1 MGAVIH
7 HADRPEPLWQALAE
21 TLHRTGD
28 AFRREY
34 IVTQTE
40 GMENRLKTELAR
52 KNGIF
57 AHYTFLKQDDILEL
71 LYTELTGKQA
81 YTAAVRPA
89 LYRLLGSEDFK
100 TTFPHIAAYYDVA
113 NEQEAH
119 LKRIQ
124 LAGKTADLLDQYQVY
139 RSDRVLEWEASDNA
153 CQEQGH
159 QAWQRWL
166 WLALR
171 NTFRWYVPK
180 HKMQAEVL
188 RLLQEE
194 TGRRRH
200 AGCCLGLHC
209 LASLFSRRSTPGC

>member
-1 MGAVIH
+1 MGAVIY

-21 TLHRTGD
+21 
-28 AFRREY
+28 
-34 IVTQTE
+34 
-40 GMENRLKTELAR
+40 TELAR

-139 RSDRVLEWEASDNA
+139 RSVRVLEWEALDSA
-153 CQEQGH
+153 CQEQDH

-171 NTFRWYVPK
+171 DRFKWYVPAQDAGRGTASAARRDGPGEGTPVAASAYTVW
-180 HKMQAEVL
+180 HFYFHAVLYPGAERPGASHRCVL
-188 RLLQEE
+188 LH
-194 TGRRRH
+194 GASRH
-200 AGCCLGLHC
+200 GNAPSAGV
-209 LASLFSRRSTPGC
+209 